1 MIDTPIFDAAM
12 RLAEQGQL
20 ECQKGNLHPSQFKI
34 HPAMAELPAQD
45 AYGRIVDLPISE
57 SSPLIALIP
66 QALRDIAANL
76 ASQDGRM
83 TRHPQ
88 YLTQK
93 KRRQTGLDTDYCD
106 DTIWIDQAG
115 DCEEVTD
122 SALIERLEEL
132 DAKGYLS
139 KKEDEEFSDYLK
151 TGYIDHWETLQ
162 PFFTEAAAQQFIDS
176 IAHRHDPGTLRIYV
190 ESAYQNA
197 EWQAIRNFLLSLNT
211 FAPSAPAAP

>member
-1 MIDTPIFDAAM
+1 MSDT
-12 RLAEQGQL
+12 
-20 ECQKGNLHPSQFKI
+20 N
-34 HPAMAELPAQD
+34 
-45 AYGRIVDLPISE
+45 
-57 SSPLIALIP
+57 PLTVTIP

-76 ASQDGRM
+76 ASQNGRM
-83 TRHPQ
+83 TKHPQ
-88 YLTQK
+88 YLAQK

-132 DAKGYLS
+132 EGKYPLTD
-139 KKEDEEFSDYLK
+139 KEEAELSDYIK
-151 TGYIDHWETLQ
+151 TGYMDHWETLQ

-197 EWQAIRNFLLSLNT
+197 EWQAIRNFLLSLN
-211 FAPSAPAAP
+211 PSKQSTAT